1 MSDTLTTMLAV
12 ICTDPRL
19 NIIRVLYHPPTI
31 NSDSLNVI
39 INCQGKEG
47 TLIESIPRNMVK
59 YVLVLDESYDSQN
72 SNINLSFNPREPKPK
87 VWAESVH
94 SAESNGYEISLR
106 KAKDDEVS
114 KSTVAASDFTGKLIS
129 ADCTETI
136 VENGYCLGYLKEQQS
151 YVIINLSTVKLVLSK
166 KE

>member
-1 MSDTLTTMLAV
+1 MSETLTTMLAV

-19 NIIRVLYHPPTI
+19 NIIRVLYHPPAI
-31 NSDSLNVI
+31 SCDSLNVI
-39 INCQGKEG
+39 IKCQGKEG

-87 VWAESVH
+87 VWAENVY
-94 SAESNGYEISLR
+94 SAESNGYEISLL
-106 KAKDDEVS
+106 KANDDLVS
-114 KSTVAASDFTGKLIS
+114 KSTIAASDNTGKLITV
-129 ADCTETI
+129 DCNETV
-136 VENGYCLGYLKEQQS
+136 VENGYCLGYLKESQS
-151 YVIINLSTVKLVLSK
+151 YVIINLSTVKLVLSQ